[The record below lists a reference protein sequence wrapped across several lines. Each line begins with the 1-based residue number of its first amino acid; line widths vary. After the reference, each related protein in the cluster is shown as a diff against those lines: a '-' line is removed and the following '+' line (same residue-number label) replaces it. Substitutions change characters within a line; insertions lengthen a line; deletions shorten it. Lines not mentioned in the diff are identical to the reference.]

1 MAATDNWPV
10 RPRIPSCSS
19 TLSPLQAIESASH
32 LLPCAFE
39 RNHLFTS
46 FRRRLTLIELPAS
59 HITGQSFRR
68 DAAQHAD
75 EAGLCREQIQTL
87 GRWWSGAVD
96 RYYRAFPQHLSA
108 LQNQTQNQKQQHW
121 GVRELGALLL
131 ARMACYCDP
140 RRSLRASASGRTHLR
155 KPPAGSPSS
164 RRAPT
169 VTLSPTKTFPGLRQA
184 YMRLTPP
191 Q

>member
-10 RPRIPSCSS
+10 RSRMPSCSS

-46 FRRRLTLIELPAS
+46 FRRRLTLIELPAF
-59 HITGQSFRR
+59 HITGQSCRR
-68 DAAQHAD
+68 NAAQFAD
-75 EAGLCREQIQTL
+75 EAGSCQEQIQTL

-96 RYYRAFPQHLSA
+96 RYHRACPQHLRTKTKTNNNIGACVSLGPCSSHEWPA
-108 LQNQTQNQKQQHW
+108 TTT
-121 GVRELGALLL
+121 RGALLE
-131 ARMACYCDP
+131 P
-140 RRSLRASASGRTHLR
+140 RAGRTS
-155 KPPAGSPSS
+155 GSPSS

-184 YMRLTPP
+184 YMRLTPL